1 MVARGEGL
9 RGGEKQVSEIKRYK
23 TEEMS
28 HSMKYT
34 VRGVDA
40 IIM

>member
-9 RGGEKQVSEIKRYK
+9 GGGEKQASEIKRYK
-23 TEEMS
+23 TEETS
-28 HSMKYT
+28 HGMTNT